1 MEMSRSC
8 HFTIPG
14 CHSLEP
20 LDVFRVLRV
29 AILKPTAAAAAVND
43 PSAASADDAYSAT
56 WPFTYE
62 TFVPELLR
70 QRESANSLRER
81 MERMRETFSK
91 VVAFLRISGK
101 YPSRLREK
109 APTQLSVYTEWANKT
124 GAILLHS
131 KYFNNL
137 CVKIHE
143 NWSTSTVLRPYNAV
157 I

>member
-29 AILKPTAAAAAVND
+29 AILKPTAAAVVND

-109 APTQLSVYTEWANKT
+109 LRLNCPFIQSGLIKLVPSCFILNILTTSASKFMKI
-124 GAILLHS
+124 GALLR
-131 KYFNNL
+131 YY
-137 CVKIHE
+137 VPIM
-143 NWSTSTVLRPYNAV
+143 R
-157 I
+157 